1 MFDQLFYRTLANQS
15 QFFQP
20 HRDPIPE
27 SSAFFR
33 CWRIAGRRLLPTLQ
47 ALLFSSVLLLQLSR
61 LLLVFLLQLLPPRII
76 SPHLRQPLVV
86 LLLFLLELASL
97 LFLARLELLLVS
109 LVFLVQLRVSCVGKA
124 RARSGRNVV
133 RMERSNGTRC
143 GVAAPRPRHRARSSR
158 HICPRRSLG
167 RYYAVSPEF
176 RRSRG
181 SSNGRFSVIRRFV

>member
-1 MFDQLFYRTLANQS
+1 MPFALWEFLPATAEGREPDASSSVVISQRPISRSLIYMMSYTPSHVRPARFYRTPANQS

-47 ALLFSSVLLLQLSR
+47 ALLCSSVLLLQLSR

-76 SPHLRQPLVV
+76 RPHLRQPLVV

-124 RARSGRNVV
+124 R
-133 RMERSNGTRC
+133 
-143 GVAAPRPRHRARSSR
+143 
-158 HICPRRSLG
+158 
-167 RYYAVSPEF
+167 
-176 RRSRG
+176 
-181 SSNGRFSVIRRFV
+181 